1 MPNEPA
7 PPTLD
12 DLRREL
18 DAVGMVV
25 VPFGLEIHI
34 RRSTLEFIKVR
45 IDGGVLH
52 CEPRIGLL
60 SMSRSTWVLLVI
72 EFILL
77 FAVNHRHGS
86 QAWALGSVFA
96 GLLAFGVHAL
106 RYTLADITIS
116 RVQAIWLD
124 LRARRGVSGATG
136 PVSVSATTTRALAEG
151 GSIGRRDP
159 ESHGDRLRAELD
171 APRSKTPL

>member
-1 MPNEPA
+1 MPNEPV

-18 DAVGMVV
+18 EAVGMVV
-25 VPFGLEIHI
+25 VPFGDEIHI

-45 IDGGVLH
+45 VDDGVLH

-60 SMSRSTWVLLVI
+60 SMSRSTWVLLAI

-124 LRARRGVSGATG
+124 LRARHRVSGGTG

-151 GSIGRRDP
+151 SSVGRRDP
-159 ESHGDRLRAELD
+159 ESRGDRLRAEVD

>member
-18 DAVGMVV
+18 EAVGMVV
-25 VPFGLEIHI
+25 VPFGDEIHI
-34 RRSTLEFIKVR
+34 RRSTLEFIKARV
-45 IDGGVLH
+45 DDDVLH

-60 SMSRSTWVLLVI
+60 SMSQSTWVLLAV

-77 FAVNHRHGS
+77 FAVNHRHGGP
-86 QAWALGSVFA
+86 AWALGSVFA

-124 LRARRGVSGATG
+124 LRARNRVSGGTG
-136 PVSVSATTTRALAEG
+136 PVSLFATTTRALAEG
-151 GSIGRRDP
+151 SPAGRRET
-159 ESHGDRLRAELD
+159 ESHGDRLRANVDPLH
-171 APRSKTPL
+171 SKTPL